1 MDKVFAVMKREYM
14 ERVRSRWFIMATVF
28 GPILMGVLLF
38 LPGWLAKRSQSR
50 GDATDIV
57 IIDASGSALGSRI
70 SDALVAAGGTRPVV
84 RVVEPAGIV
93 MAESTAT
100 KEVIAKQTQGYLL
113 VDALT
118 VAGERARYSGRNA
131 STLPDM
137 RRLQDGVR
145 LAVLGLRFEQAGL
158 DPQRVQALSK
168 IKLEMSTERLSE
180 RGRGGGGENSVF
192 LAYGVAMLLYM
203 SIVLYGQAIMMGVIE
218 EKTQRVAEVVVASI
232 SPEKLLAGKVL
243 GVGSVGLTQQIVW
256 IGSAIA
262 MLQLK
267 GPIANALGIA
277 TVSTFTL
284 PSVSIGTG
292 LTLLVFFLLGY
303 TLFATLFAAAG
314 SMVSSTQDAQ
324 QVATPLTLLIVPS
337 LLLLTP
343 VLLEPNG
350 TLARVFTIVPFTA
363 PILMPV
369 RMSLTNVP
377 MVEVLASIALLV
389 VSCLGAV
396 WVAARIYRVGV
407 LMYGKKPSMAE
418 VMRWV
423 RVSR

>member
-1 MDKVFAVMKREYM
+1 
-14 ERVRSRWFIMATVF
+14 
-28 GPILMGVLLF
+28 
-38 LPGWLAKRSQSR
+38 
-50 GDATDIV
+50 
-57 IIDASGSALGSRI
+57 
-70 SDALVAAGGTRPVV
+70 
-84 RVVEPAGIV
+84 
-93 MAESTAT
+93 
-100 KEVIAKQTQGYLL
+100 
-113 VDALT
+113 
-118 VAGERARYSGRNA
+118 
-131 STLPDM
+131 
-137 RRLQDGVR
+137 
-145 LAVLGLRFEQAGL
+145 
-158 DPQRVQALSK
+158 
-168 IKLEMSTERLSE
+168 
-180 RGRGGGGENSVF
+180 
-192 LAYGVAMLLYM
+192 
-203 SIVLYGQAIMMGVIE
+203 
-218 EKTQRVAEVVVASI
+218 
-232 SPEKLLAGKVL
+232 
-243 GVGSVGLTQQIVW
+243 VGLTQQVVW

-267 GPIANALGIA
+267 GPIANALGIV
-277 TVSTFTL
+277 TVSTVTL
-284 PSVSIGTG
+284 PTVSIATG

-350 TLARVFTIVPFTA
+350 TLARLFTIVPFTA